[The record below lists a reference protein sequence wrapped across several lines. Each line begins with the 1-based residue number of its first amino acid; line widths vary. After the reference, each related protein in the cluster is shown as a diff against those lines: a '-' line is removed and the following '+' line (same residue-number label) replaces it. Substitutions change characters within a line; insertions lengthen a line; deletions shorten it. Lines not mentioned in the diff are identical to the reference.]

1 MSLRKQLQSLYWRM
15 EAAFG
20 VRFPR
25 HPYEEVIGAVI
36 GPSTRWLDVGCGHR
50 AIDSW
55 RGEQETALVRRA
67 AACVGVDPDV
77 PSLRHHRSFTRL
89 VAGTLSR
96 LPFPDASFDLVT
108 ANMVV
113 EHLDAPEEQ
122 FREVA
127 RVLAAGGQFVFVTPN
142 RSGYTV
148 RLVRLVPEA
157 WRPRLALWLHGRQ
170 PEDVFPTHYRANT
183 GPDVRALAVAAR
195 LEVLEIRYLLS
206 WAFFGMVPPLAA
218 LELALMRLLMRPSL
232 ATWRPRMLA
241 VLAKPREAPA
251 AAAGA

>member
-1 MSLRKQLQSLYWRM
+1 MGVRNWLYRLYWGM
-15 EAAFG
+15 ERAFG
-20 VRFPR
+20 VKFAP
-25 HPYEEVIGAVI
+25 HPYEDALDQSI
-36 GPSTRWLDVGCGHR
+36 GPTTRWLDVGCGHQ
-50 AIDSW
+50 AIDTW

-67 AACVGVDPDV
+67 VTCIGLDAYV
-77 PSLRHHRSFTRL
+77 PALRRHRSMTRL
-89 VAGTLSR
+89 VAGTVSR
-96 LPFPDASFDLVT
+96 LPFPAGSFDIVT

-113 EHLDAPEEQ
+113 EHLDAPQAQ
-122 FREVA
+122 FLEVA
-127 RVLAAGGQFVFVTPN
+127 RVLAAGGKFVFVTPN

-183 GPDVRALAVAAR
+183 ERDVRALAAAAG

-232 ATWRPRMLA
+232 AAWRPRMLA
-241 VLAKPREAPA
+241 MLRKPSGGRAPA
-251 AAAGA
+251 TGA